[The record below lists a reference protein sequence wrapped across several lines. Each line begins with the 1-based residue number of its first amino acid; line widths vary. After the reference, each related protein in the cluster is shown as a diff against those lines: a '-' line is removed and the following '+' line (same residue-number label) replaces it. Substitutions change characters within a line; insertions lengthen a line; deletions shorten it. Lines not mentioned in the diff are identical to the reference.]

1 MSTAAKPLYLS
12 DLHFEH
18 TQWVN
23 ELDFFA
29 SQINSFENRL
39 GEIAIRNTGADVK
52 AKLEQYQNQFI
63 RQKEVIDELKHKI
76 GSHENGLT
84 SYAVAHPVAI
94 DHMHFDDHTDI
105 REEMEQFRAIYQ
117 ELKDNYYK
125 FVLQWM

>member
-1 MSTAAKPLYLS
+1 MSATAKPLYLS

-18 TQWVN
+18 KQWISELEFFVTQ
-23 ELDFFA
+23 
-29 SQINSFENRL
+29 ITSFEERL
-39 GEIAIRNTGADVK
+39 GEIAVRNTGDEVK

-63 RQKEVIDELKHKI
+63 RQREVIDQLKHKI
-76 GSHENGLT
+76 NGHETGLS

-94 DHMHFDDHTDI
+94 DHTHFDDHTDL
-105 REEMEQFRAIYQ
+105 REEMEQFRTIYQ